1 LRPVS
6 AEHLFEPCCVLDRAR
21 AMMEDAVDRKKPEAG
36 DVTLIAVGGLRY
48 LLANA
53 RATWLTAS

>member
-1 LRPVS
+1 
-6 AEHLFEPCCVLDRAR
+6 VLDRAR